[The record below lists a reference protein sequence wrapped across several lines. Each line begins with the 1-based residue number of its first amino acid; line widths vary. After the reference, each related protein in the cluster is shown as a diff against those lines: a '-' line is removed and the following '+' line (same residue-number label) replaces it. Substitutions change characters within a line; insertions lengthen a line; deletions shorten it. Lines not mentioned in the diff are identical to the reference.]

1 MKKTKIKKVIKTEI
15 KCIIHGSFRKNFD
28 LIKKVHGIFT
38 EAGIEI
44 VAPEI
49 SEIVGET
56 GGFTHLASDQSLD
69 PRVAELL
76 YLKKLSELGSEGFS
90 YYINPNGT
98 LGTSASYELAMDQLT
113 NTRYLFM
120 ERLRDHP
127 AYVPQNS
134 VWKPKELSQYI
145 LEEGNY
151 PPPLIPQDEEFIQRM
166 LQDLI
171 LPGSII
177 AVGAIIVDYGSKK
190 YRKGQERDV
199 LMVKTHKWGDRFS
212 IVGGKVERNER
223 LADALKR
230 EVKEETGLDAGIED
244 SIGTFDELRGG
255 GYFIPGIHRV
265 FTDNV
270 VSVRSRKV
278 TLNEEAEDYVWVP
291 PSAALR
297 DLEIEPNARKTL
309 NLYRESYLRAA

>member
-1 MKKTKIKKVIKTEI
+1 MPRSNKI
-15 KCIIHGSFRKNFD
+15 KCILHGSFRKNFD
-28 LIKKVHGIFT
+28 KIRDAHNIFT
-38 EAGIEI
+38 EAGIEV

-49 SEIVGET
+49 SDIVGET
-56 GGFTHLASDQSLD
+56 DGFVHLASDLSLD
-69 PRVAELL
+69 PRVTELL

-90 YYINPNGT
+90 YYVNPGGT

-120 ERLRDHP
+120 EPLRDHP

-134 VWKPKELSQYI
+134 VWKPEELAQYV
-145 LEEGNY
+145 LEKGNY
-151 PPPLIPQDEEFIQRM
+151 PPPSIPQDEKFIQEM
-166 LQDLI
+166 VQDLI

-177 AVGAIIVDYGSKK
+177 AVGAIIVDYSRKK

-199 LMVKTHKWGDRFS
+199 LMVQTHKWGDRFS
-212 IVGGKVERNER
+212 IVGGKVQRNER

-230 EVKEETGLDAGIED
+230 EIKEETRLNSGIKE
-244 SIGTFDELRGG
+244 SICTFDQIKGSGYYIRGT
-255 GYFIPGIHRV
+255 HKV

-270 VSVRSRKV
+270 VSVKSRRV
-278 TLNEEAEDYVWVP
+278 TLNEEAEDYIWVP

-297 DLEIEPNARKTL
+297 DLDIEPNARKTL
-309 NLYRESYLRAA
+309 ELYRDNHLRIA